1 MGRVKGCM
9 NESCLANQKSIT
21 YKEENDYCSKC
32 GNKLYNVC
40 KKCYTQLPDN
50 AAKYCVRCLAE
61 KQDRKDKAK
70 DHARKIGGGIVAT
83 IGIAASIAGEK
94 AIKNIPKFK

>member
-21 YKEENDYCSKC
+21 YKEENDYCPKC

-50 AAKYCVRCLAE
+50 AARYCVRCIAE

-70 DHARKIGGGIVAT
+70 DRALKIGVSMITA
-83 IGIAASIAGEK
+83 IGIAATDAGQK
-94 AIKNIPKFK
+94 VIKHISKFK